1 MYMKLISIVPS
12 NRKDKKYKATF
23 ELYKDPVKGNGARPT
38 QPYTMILSTHFGA
51 KRRDG
56 TNYRDYTLMS
66 NPKSEFY
73 IKNSGERE
81 KVRQAYLKRHA
92 KEDWMKPM
100 TAGSLSRWILW
111 EKTTL
116 PAAIKNF
123 KRKFSV

>member
-1 MYMKLISIVPS
+1 MKLISIVPS
-12 NRKDKKYKATF
+12 TRKGKKYKATF
-23 ELYKDPVKGNGARPT
+23 ELDKERSIT
-38 QPYTMILSTHFGA
+38 THFGA
-51 KRRDG
+51 SG
-56 TNYRDYTLMS
+56 YRDFTLMS

-73 IKNSGERE
+73 IKNSGARE

>member
-1 MYMKLISIVPS
+1 MKLISIVPS
-12 NRKDKKYKATF
+12 NRKGKKFKATF
-23 ELYKDPVKGNGARPT
+23 ELDGKKIVT
-38 QPYTMILSTHFGA
+38 THFGA
-51 KRRDG
+51 KRPDG
-56 TNYRDYTLMS
+56 TNYRDFTLMS
-66 NPKSEFY
+66 DPKSKFY

-100 TAGSLSRWILW
+100 TAGSLSRFILW
-111 EKTTL
+111 EKTNL